1 MVVRAPSRVEVQR
14 VAPAL
19 QNVEAELGPVPSANV
34 QEGAAKSGVRGVM
47 RKAAEERAKR
57 DGPYIVLVG
66 LDLSEPGGRAWR
78 FAFDLAELRGEET
91 EIHAVVIGARGM
103 APEVKDV
110 ATPRVSTSHSGEAKP
125 PPLKVLE
132 HRSAGGEAR
141 LMAMHYRDGRPD
153 RAIVR
158 LAREIDAD
166 LIVVASHPPTR
177 LERLLGG
184 SMADRITR
192 NAPCPVVVV
201 RPKRDEDD
209 PGVYQY
215 DPRSGR

>member
-1 MVVRAPSRVEVQR
+1 MGACGHATRSKHSQAMAAPAPSPAEPATEVHT
-14 VAPAL
+14 
-19 QNVEAELGPVPSANV
+19 ANLPD
-34 QEGAAKSGVRGVM
+34 GAVNPTKTPRT
-47 RKAAEERAKR
+47 KR

-91 EIHAVVIGARGM
+91 EIHAVVIGARGLS
-103 APEVKDV
+103 PVVKDV
-110 ATPRVSTSHSGEAKP
+110 ATPRASSAHKTDDVVH

-158 LAREIDAD
+158 LAKEIGAD
-166 LIVVASHPPTR
+166 LIVVASHPPSR
-177 LERLLGG
+177 IERLFGG
-184 SMADRITR
+184 SMADRIAR
-192 NAPCPVVVV
+192 SAPCPVVVV
-201 RPKRDEDD
+201 RPKRDADD
-209 PGVYQY
+209 PGVYELE
-215 DPRSGR
+215 PNR

>member
-1 MVVRAPSRVEVQR
+1 MVVRAPSTVEPGGISPPAPTPDSEALDAGSAPKSATR
-14 VAPAL
+14 ATLPAKKSSAPAPEK
-19 QNVEAELGPVPSANV
+19 Q
-34 QEGAAKSGVRGVM
+34 
-47 RKAAEERAKR
+47 AKR
-57 DGPYIVLVG
+57 EGPYIVLVG

-91 EIHAVVIGARGM
+91 EIHAVVVGARGM
-103 APEVKDV
+103 APELVDV
-110 ATPRVSTSHSGEAKP
+110 ATPRVSTSHAGDQRP

-141 LMAMHYRDGRPD
+141 LMAMHYRDDRPD

-166 LIVVASHPPTR
+166 LIVIAGHPPTR

-184 SMADRITR
+184 SVADRITR

-215 DPRSGR
+215 DPRSRR

>member
-1 MVVRAPSRVEVQR
+1 M
-14 VAPAL
+14 VAPAPFLVEPNPAAQPNLAL
-19 QNVEAELGPVPSANV
+19 QPPSTS
-34 QEGAAKSGVRGVM
+34 EIKKPST
-47 RKAAEERAKR
+47 
-57 DGPYIVLVG
+57 PYIVLVG

-78 FAFDLAELRGEET
+78 FAFDLADLRGGET
-91 EIHAVVIGARGM
+91 EIHAVVIGARGLT
-103 APEVKDV
+103 PHVKDV
-110 ATPRVSTSHSGEAKP
+110 ATPRVSTSRAAEVAAPH

-158 LAREIDAD
+158 LAREIGAD

-184 SMADRITR
+184 HVADRIAR
-192 NAPCPVVVV
+192 NAPCPVVIV
-201 RPKRDEDD
+201 RPKRDEND
-209 PGVYQY
+209 PGVDEYA
-215 DPRSGR
+215 PRSGR